1 MRKSHLWVAGV
12 AALAAAAAFAQSD
25 RIAPQLTAQAAT
37 SPLLQGC
44 TDVPE
49 AVALADTL
57 RLRGIAID
65 RALADLDRRKQ
76 ELAAA
81 ELRIK
86 TRLEALKS
94 AKAALGDARGAQRAG
109 TVEGIDRLIAVY
121 DAMKP
126 AEAETILTAL
136 PPDFAAEILARVQP
150 EAGARIIA
158 QLDPGQAAVL
168 TAHMGSRRLAGD

>member
-1 MRKSHLWVAGV
+1 MRKTHLWAAGL
-12 AALAAAAAFAQSD
+12 AALTAAAAFAQSD
-25 RIAPQLTAQAAT
+25 WIAPQLTAQAAT

-57 RLRGIAID
+57 RLRGIAVD

-94 AKAALGDARGAQRAG
+94 AKAGRCPRRP
-109 TVEGIDRLIAVY
+109 EGRHRRRDR
-121 DAMKP
+121 P
-126 AEAETILTAL
+126 A
-136 PPDFAAEILARVQP
+136 D
-150 EAGARIIA
+150 
-158 QLDPGQAAVL
+158 
-168 TAHMGSRRLAGD
+168 RRL